1 MMMRHAGSLV
11 PGQMLMN
18 ENKSY
23 EYINDFLF
31 FILKPVSSSGDAYLY
46 CSGINIDRFLP
57 ITKGRHRPM
66 SNPAIRG
73 LQLVNL
79 GVRALALGHGATP
92 ETLRGNECSGI
103 VPPKGSWSAEH
114 LLIRNVPESL
124 PDEIISYCVINLLK
138 KIDKAIML
146 GARLPDK
153 LLQPH
158 ELQLFIESM
167 CAKYDR

>member
-1 MMMRHAGSLV
+1 
-11 PGQMLMN
+11 MLMS

-23 EYINDFLF
+23 EYRNDFLF
-31 FILKPVSSSGDAYLY
+31 FVLKPISSIGGNTYLY
-46 CSGINIDRFLP
+46 CSGVNIDRFLP

-79 GVRALALGHGATP
+79 GVRALALEHGATP
-92 ETLRGNECSGI
+92 ETLRGNECAGI
-103 VPPKGSWSAEH
+103 VPLTNSWSAEH

-124 PDEIISYCVINLLK
+124 PDEIISYCIINLLK

-146 GARLPDK
+146 GATLPDK
-153 LLQPH
+153 LLGPE
-158 ELQLFIESM
+158 ELQLFIEAM
-167 CAKYDR
+167 CAKYGIN

>member
-1 MMMRHAGSLV
+1 
-11 PGQMLMN
+11 MN
-18 ENKSY
+18 NKSY

-31 FILKPVSSSGDAYLY
+31 FILKPDAIRGRNSFLY

-79 GVRALALGHGATP
+79 GVRALALEHGATP
-92 ETLRGNECSGI
+92 ITLRGNECAGSI
-103 VPPKGSWSAEH
+103 PLKDSWSAEH
-114 LLIRNVPESL
+114 LLISNVPASL
-124 PDEIISYCVINLLK
+124 PDKIISYCVINLLK

-146 GARLPDK
+146 GATLPDK
-153 LLQPH
+153 LLQPD
-158 ELQLFIESM
+158 ELQLFIEAM
-167 CAKYDR
+167 CIKYGS